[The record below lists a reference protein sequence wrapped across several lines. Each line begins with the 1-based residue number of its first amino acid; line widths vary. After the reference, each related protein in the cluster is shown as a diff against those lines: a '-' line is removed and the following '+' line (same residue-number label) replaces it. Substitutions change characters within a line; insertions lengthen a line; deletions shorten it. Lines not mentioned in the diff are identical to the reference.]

1 MSRKT
6 RRREF
11 LLSSDEIVQLL
22 DFDDS
27 DEEALFE
34 IDDEDEV
41 VLAESVPDKE
51 DEVRTVEIVDGQVPE
66 EEPPAN
72 TDSGTT
78 VVTNF
83 CWSRNFP
90 PVIQPGDD
98 PPDNSAIEWG
108 KVMIPYESMPTP
120 AAVFADVCKLDE
132 LVNDILVP
140 QSTLYM
146 HQNGKAFEI
155 ENEEM
160 KAFLGMNVM
169 MSYHVLPEIHDYF
182 SNEPDLRVQPIA
194 ETMVRDRFYSIR
206 RSLHFSNNDEAPDKK
221 DPTHDRAW
229 KLRPLI
235 KHFNAAFQNAMS
247 PTFEQAIDERMTK
260 FKGHHIMKQYM
271 KQKPIQRGFKHW
283 CRNDSRTGYLY
294 QFDIYAGKK
303 TASPEFGLAENVVLE
318 LTDSLKDSSCRM
330 FFDNFYTS
338 PQLVYRLMTERKIY
352 SCGTVREHR
361 RGLPKDMKATKDLK
375 KGEMDSRYYHGMS
388 VVKWIDT
395 KPVTMISSIDN
406 GDPENTVNV
415 KRRKK
420 GHDGKVDVKVPAM
433 VQRYNKCM
441 RGTDLLDQK
450 TTVYAFDRRSPG
462 KYYCRPFWD
471 YIDMGLANSFI
482 VYEQIAA
489 KFSSGS
495 RQNVAKT
502 QKDFRRM
509 VAIELI
515 GDFSSRKKA
524 PFNTKRYRSQPRHRI
539 EYAERHGRCKRCYRE
554 EKKDR
559 KGFIRCVDC
568 DVYLCLNKSRNCW
581 EQFHQGQ

>member
-1 MSRKT
+1 
-6 RRREF
+6 
-11 LLSSDEIVQLL
+11 
-22 DFDDS
+22 
-27 DEEALFE
+27 
-34 IDDEDEV
+34 
-41 VLAESVPDKE
+41 
-51 DEVRTVEIVDGQVPE
+51 
-66 EEPPAN
+66 
-72 TDSGTT
+72 
-78 VVTNF
+78 
-83 CWSRNFP
+83 
-90 PVIQPGDD
+90 
-98 PPDNSAIEWG
+98 
-108 KVMIPYESMPTP
+108 
-120 AAVFADVCKLDE
+120 
-132 LVNDILVP
+132 
-140 QSTLYM
+140 
-146 HQNGKAFEI
+146 
-155 ENEEM
+155 
-160 KAFLGMNVM
+160 
-169 MSYHVLPEIHDYF
+169 
-182 SNEPDLRVQPIA
+182 
-194 ETMVRDRFYSIR
+194 
-206 RSLHFSNNDEAPDKK
+206 
-221 DPTHDRAW
+221 
-229 KLRPLI
+229 
-235 KHFNAAFQNAMS
+235 
-247 PTFEQAIDERMTK
+247 
-260 FKGHHIMKQYM
+260 
-271 KQKPIQRGFKHW
+271 
-283 CRNDSRTGYLY
+283 
-294 QFDIYAGKK
+294 
-303 TASPEFGLAENVVLE
+303 
-318 LTDSLKDSSCRM
+318 M

-420 GHDGKVDVKVPAM
+420 GHEKKVDVKVPAM

-450 TTVYAFDRRSPG
+450 TTVYAFDRKSSG

-515 GDFSSRKKA
+515 GEFSSRKKA

-581 EQFHQGQ
+581 EQFHQGQYEQTI